1 MFASRFAGTRKR
13 LEGLQKRLRSKV
25 IEPEG
30 YGVWMYPRVQKSLLA
45 KS

>member
-1 MFASRFAGTRKR
+1 MFASRFAGTLKR
-13 LEGLQKRLRSKV
+13 LDGLQKRLRSKV

-30 YGVWMYPRVQKSLLA
+30 YGMWMYPRVQKSLVA